1 MQSLGFILEN
11 IFLTVA
17 TNGVTNVPDY
27 LLPKT
32 FLRLKVSLNEFKMYM
47 EEFVLNQ
54 MRASNKEGAKSQN
67 KSLLEGMINANEA
80 EKRNADNVIAK
91 QYLSESEL
99 YGNLFVFNLA
109 GFETTASTMTFALSF
124 LAAHIHIQEWVTE
137 EVDQHYTNS
146 VDRDYGT
153 IYPKLVR
160 CLATV
165 RKFPLQDPDQLR
177 SVKCFSFSMSQ
188 SSLETCAS

>member
-17 TNGVTNVPDY
+17 TNGVTSVPDY
-27 LLPKT
+27 LLPRT
-32 FLRLKVSLNEFKMYM
+32 LLRLKVSLNEFKMYM
-47 EEFVLNQ
+47 EEFVLHQ
-54 MRASNKEGAKSQN
+54 MRLSNKEGARSRT
-67 KSLLEGMINANEA
+67 KSLLEGMVNANEA
-80 EKRNADNVIAK
+80 EKRSGDNQFTK

-124 LAAHIHIQEWVTE
+124 LAAHIQVQEWVIE

-146 VDRDYGT
+146 DDRDYET

-160 CLATV
+160 CLAV
-165 RKFPLQDPDQLR
+165 VSNPPL
-177 SVKCFSFSMSQ
+177 
-188 SSLETCAS
+188 